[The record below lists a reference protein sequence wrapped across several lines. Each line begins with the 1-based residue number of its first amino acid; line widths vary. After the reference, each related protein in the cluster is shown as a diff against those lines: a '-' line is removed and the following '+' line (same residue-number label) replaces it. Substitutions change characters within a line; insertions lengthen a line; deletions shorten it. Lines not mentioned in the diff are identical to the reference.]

1 MSVNIT
7 SYDNSSDLK
16 YDFIFVKRFEASNIE
31 SVENEQIEEST
42 IDDLNKEIEALEKYP
57 KPNK

>member
-7 SYDNSSDLK
+7 SNDNNSDLK

-31 SVENEQIEEST
+31 SVENEQIEESN